1 MQISESIEI
10 VKPTAIVW
18 LAITGIENSS
28 DWISNI
34 ISIEIIEK
42 PKKGVVGLKW
52 KEIRKFCGKEVTEVM
67 WVTDSVE
74 HDYYCSRAE
83 SHGSV
88 YTSRISLKESNGVTT
103 LTISFTGEPQTLM
116 ARFLSTIMNRFI
128 IKSLGKELRKDL
140 SDIKKHVEQS

>member
-88 YTSRISLKESNGVTT
+88 YTSRISRKESNGVTT